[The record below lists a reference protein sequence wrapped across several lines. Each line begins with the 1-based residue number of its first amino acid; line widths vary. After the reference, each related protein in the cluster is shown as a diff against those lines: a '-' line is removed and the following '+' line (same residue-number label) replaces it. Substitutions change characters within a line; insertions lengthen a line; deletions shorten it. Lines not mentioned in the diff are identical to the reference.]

1 LFCGFWETN
10 ICAKPLEDVL
20 GRKFIA
26 VVPEGLNE
34 NLELKQLMGKLK
46 RTINQREQVVR
57 WVAADLWHVTL
68 VFLGEFAPA
77 SIEAEQA
84 SASLREFLQDWRPA
98 IAGVTLRLQ
107 GLGAFPRVEE
117 ARVLWI
123 GVQEN
128 QEFLD
133 LQRDL
138 QEQLVAAGFAL
149 GEREFNPHLTLA
161 RFRNMSNVNDLVK
174 LGGRKHFG
182 DYKVGELILFD
193 SVLEGNILKYSPVYR
208 KKL

>member
-1 LFCGFWETN
+1 M
-10 ICAKPLEDVL
+10 L

-26 VVPEGLNE
+26 AVPEGLNE

-46 RTINQREQVVR
+46 RTIAQREQVVR

-77 SIEAEQA
+77 SLAAEQA
-84 SASLREFLQDWRPA
+84 SVSLREFLENWQPA
-98 IAGVTLRLQ
+98 VGGVTLRLQ
-107 GLGAFPRVEE
+107 GLGAFPSVDE

-138 QEQLVAAGFAL
+138 QERLVAAGFAL

-161 RFRNMSNVNDLVK
+161 RFRNTSNVNDLVK

-193 SVLEGNILKYSPVYR
+193 SVLQGNILKYSPVFR
-208 KKL
+208 KKI

>member
-1 LFCGFWETN
+1 
-10 ICAKPLEDVL
+10 
-20 GRKFIA
+20 
-26 VVPEGLNE
+26 
-34 NLELKQLMGKLK
+34 MGKLK
-46 RTINQREQVVR
+46 RTIDQREQVVR

-68 VFLGEFAPA
+68 AFLGEFAPL
-77 SIEAEQA
+77 
-84 SASLREFLQDWRPA
+84 ASLREFLENWQPA
-98 IAGVTLRLQ
+98 VGGVTLRLQ
-107 GLGAFPRVEE
+107 GLGAFPSVEE

-123 GVQEN
+123 GVREN

-138 QEQLVAAGFAL
+138 QKRLVAAGFAL

-161 RFRNMSNVNDLVK
+161 RFRNTSNVNDLVK

-193 SVLEGNILKYSPVYR
+193 SVLQGNILKYSPVFR

>member
-1 LFCGFWETN
+1 
-10 ICAKPLEDVL
+10 L

-26 VVPEGLNE
+26 AVPEGLSE

-46 RTINQREQVVR
+46 RTLDQREQVVR

-68 VFLGEFAPA
+68 AFLGEFAPG
-77 SIEAEQA
+77 SVEAEQA
-84 SASLREFLQDWRPA
+84 SARLREFLEKWSPA
-98 IAGVTLRLQ
+98 IGGVTLRLQ
-107 GLGAFPRVEE
+107 GLGAFPRVDE

-138 QEQLVAAGFAL
+138 QERLVTAGFAL

-161 RFRNMSNVNDLVK
+161 RFRNMSNVSDLVK

-182 DYKVGELILFD
+182 DYKIGELILFD
-193 SVLEGNILKYSPVYR
+193 SVLQGNILKYSPVFR
-208 KKL
+208 KKI

>member
-1 LFCGFWETN
+1 MPIE
-10 ICAKPLEDVL
+10 LEEFL

-26 VVPEGLNE
+26 AVPEGLSE
-34 NLELKQLMGKLK
+34 NAELKQLTGKLK
-46 RTINQREQVVR
+46 RTIAQRGQIVR

-68 VFLGEFAPA
+68 AFLGEFAA
-77 SIEAEQA
+77 GSAEAERA
-84 SASLREFLQDWRPA
+84 SARLREFLENWRPP
-98 IAGVTLRLQ
+98 IGGMTLRLQ
-107 GLGAFPRVEE
+107 GLGAFPSVEE

-133 LQRDL
+133 LQQDL
-138 QEQLVAAGFAL
+138 QERLTQSGFTL
-149 GEREFNPHLTLA
+149 GDREFNPHLTLA

-182 DYKVGELILFD
+182 DYKIGELILFD
-193 SVLEGNILKYSPVYR
+193 SVLQGNILKYSPVFR

>member
-1 LFCGFWETN
+1 
-10 ICAKPLEDVL
+10 VL

-26 VVPEGLNE
+26 AVPEGLNE
-34 NLELKQLMGKLK
+34 NSELKQLMGKLK
-46 RTINQREQVVR
+46 RTIDQREQVVR

-68 VFLGEFAPA
+68 AFLGEFAPA
-77 SIEAEQA
+77 SLEAEQA
-84 SASLREFLQDWRPA
+84 SVSLREFLENWQPA
-98 IAGVTLRLQ
+98 VGGVTLRLQ
-107 GLGAFPRVEE
+107 GLGAFPSVDE

-133 LQRDL
+133 LQSDL
-138 QEQLVAAGFAL
+138 QERLVTAGFAL

-161 RFRNMSNVNDLVK
+161 RFRNTSNVNDLVK

-193 SVLEGNILKYSPVYR
+193 SVLQGNILKYSPVFR
-208 KKL
+208 KKI